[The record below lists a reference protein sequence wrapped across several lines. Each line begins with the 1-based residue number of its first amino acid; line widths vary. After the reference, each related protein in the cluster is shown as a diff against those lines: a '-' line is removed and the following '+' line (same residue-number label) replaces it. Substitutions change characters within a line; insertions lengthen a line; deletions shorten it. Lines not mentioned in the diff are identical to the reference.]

1 MRRWPLGSGRG
12 GERSN
17 ADPGHGTLHDMKEAP
32 MKVTLTEP
40 GIAGDYIVV
49 EHNADGSVLLSPD
62 TSAAAIE
69 RRLGVEPVSEED
81 FERHFGHLPRDGEG

>member
-1 MRRWPLGSGRG
+1 LLGL
-12 GERSN
+12 
-17 ADPGHGTLHDMKEAP
+17 ADPQLVATP

-62 TSAAAIE
+62 TSATAIE
-69 RRLGVEPVSEED
+69 RRLGVEPASEEE

>member
-1 MRRWPLGSGRG
+1 
-12 GERSN
+12 
-17 ADPGHGTLHDMKEAP
+17 

-62 TSAAAIE
+62 TSAAGIE
-69 RRLGVEPVSEED
+69 RRLGVEPASEEEL
-81 FERHFGHLPRDGEG
+81 ERHFGHLPRDGEG